1 VKVRQKHS
9 VTTLNS
15 WNCIDMSHAGSL
27 ITIYQQYLARHP
39 NTTMLVQDGQAVS
52 YKQFDHQVHQTAAWL
67 LQQGIQPGDH
77 VAVWLVNRTEWLVLL
92 FALAKI
98 GATLVAVN
106 TKYRAH
112 ELQYILTHA
121 QATTLILQLNFKKID
136 FAAVVK
142 DVDAQALRHLQR
154 IVMLD
159 ADDATPAR
167 LLDRPVIAFNPS
179 SCTVDQTERHTLD
192 TPSPAEQNVAFFTT
206 SGTTKGPKL
215 VIHTQRTLS
224 EHAHHV
230 ASGYHFGEPGDKLLA
245 ALPLCGVFG
254 LNSVLGAIAAGM
266 PVVLMDFF
274 DGNAAASLI
283 KEEQITHV
291 FGSDEMLRRLIDDA
305 ESMPFPSLKT
315 FGFASFSPRF
325 IDLAKALIPR
335 GIPMRGLYGSSEVMA
350 LFSMQKPAMP
360 IEERALG
367 GGYPA
372 AGSLACVRARDP
384 DSGALCAPGVSGELE
399 IHSPTL
405 FKGYF
410 NNPLATKE
418 AFTEDGF
425 FKTGDLG
432 YVRADGSF
440 VYQSRMGDTMRLG
453 GFLVDPTEI
462 EQVLAEQ
469 PEIKSAQVVGIEI
482 KGQLRPVAF
491 VIASDPGSAH
501 TNSETSDPKVILNRL
516 SKRLAAFKVPAHL
529 WFIDAFPAT
538 ASANGDKFQRIKLRE
553 MAQQKLDT
561 KQSQP

>member
-1 VKVRQKHS
+1 
-9 VTTLNS
+9 
-15 WNCIDMSHAGSL
+15 
-27 ITIYQQYLARHP
+27 
-39 NTTMLVQDGQAVS
+39 MLVQDGQAVS
-52 YKQFDHQVHQTAAWL
+52 YEQFDHQVHQTAAWL
-67 LQQGIQPGDH
+67 LQHGIQPGDH

-92 FALAKI
+92 FAIAKI

-106 TKYRAH
+106 TKYRAL
-112 ELQYILTHA
+112 ELQYILTNS
-121 QATTLILQLNFKKID
+121 QATTLILQLSFKKID
-136 FAAVVK
+136 FASVVK
-142 DVDAQALRHLQR
+142 DVDAQALSHLQR
-154 IVMLD
+154 VIMLD
-159 ADDATPAR
+159 ADDSTPTH
-167 LLDRPVIAFNPS
+167 LLDRPVITFNPNS
-179 SCTVDQTERHTLD
+179 LVDD
-192 TPSPAEQNVAFFTT
+192 CFAKDAVDPSLLADQNIAFFTT

-215 VIHTQRTLS
+215 VMHTQRTLS
-224 EHAHHV
+224 EHAQHV
-230 ASGYHFGEPGDKLLA
+230 ASGYHLGEPGDKLLA

-254 LNSVLGAIAAGM
+254 LNSALGAIAAGM

-274 DGNAAASLI
+274 DGNTAASLI
-283 KEEQITHV
+283 KAEQITHV
-291 FGSDEMLRRLIDDA
+291 FGSDEMLRRLVEDA

-350 LFSMQKPAMP
+350 LFSLQNPAMP

-372 AGSLACVRARDP
+372 ANSLARVRARDP
-384 DSGALCAPGVSGELE
+384 DSGALCAPSVSGELE

-432 YVRADGSF
+432 YVRTDGSF

-462 EQVLAEQ
+462 EQILAEQ

-491 VIASDPGSAH
+491 AI
-501 TNSETSDPKVILNRL
+501 TSDSYSDQRQNESIDTHAILTRL
-516 SKRLAAFKVPAHL
+516 SKQLAAFKVPTHL

-538 ASANGDKFQRIKLRE
+538 ASANGDKFQRVKLRE
-553 MAQQKLDT
+553 LAQQRLDSE
-561 KQSQP
+561 Q

>member
-1 VKVRQKHS
+1 
-9 VTTLNS
+9 
-15 WNCIDMSHAGSL
+15 MSQAGSL
-27 ITIYQQYLARHP
+27 FTIYQKYLARHP
-39 NTTMLVQDGQAVS
+39 NATMLVQDGQAVS
-52 YKQFDHQVHQTAAWL
+52 YEQFNHQVHQTAAWL
-67 LQQGIQPGDH
+67 RQHGIEPGDH
-77 VAVWLVNRTEWLVLL
+77 VAVWLINRTEWLVLL

-98 GATLVAVN
+98 GATLVSVN

-112 ELQYILTHA
+112 ELQYILTNS

-136 FAAVVK
+136 FSTVVK
-142 DVDAQALRHLQR
+142 DVDAQALSHLAR
-154 IVMLD
+154 VIMLD
-159 ADDATPAR
+159 ADASTPSR
-167 LLDRPVIAFNPS
+167 LLDRPVIAFNPNAF
-179 SCTVDQTERHTLD
+179 VADQTECHILN
-192 TPSPAEQNVAFFTT
+192 TPSPADQNIAFFTT

-215 VIHTQRTLS
+215 VMHTQRTLS
-224 EHAHHV
+224 EHAQHV

-274 DGNAAASLI
+274 DGPTGAALI
-283 KEEQITHV
+283 KKEKITHL
-291 FGSDEMLRRLIDDA
+291 FGSDEMLRRLIEHA
-305 ESMPFPSLKT
+305 EPTPFPSLKT

-325 IDLAKALIPR
+325 IDLAKELIPR

-350 LFSMQKPAMP
+350 LFSIQQPDMP

-372 AGSLACVRARDP
+372 ADSLACVRARDP

-410 NNPLATKE
+410 NNPIATKE

-462 EQVLAEQ
+462 EQLLAEQ

-482 KGQLRPVAF
+482 RGQLKPVAF
-491 VIASDPGSAH
+491 VIASDPHSGH
-501 TNSETSDPKVILNRL
+501 TNNATSDPNVILNRL
-516 SKRLAAFKVPAHL
+516 SKQLAAFKVPTHL

-538 ASANGDKFQRIKLRE
+538 ASANGDKFQRVKLRE
-553 MAQQKLDT
+553 MAQKKLDT
-561 KQSQP
+561 TQSQP

>member
-1 VKVRQKHS
+1 
-9 VTTLNS
+9 
-15 WNCIDMSHAGSL
+15 MSHPGTL
-27 ITIYQQYLARHP
+27 FTIYQYHLARTP
-39 NTTMLVQDGQAVS
+39 QATMLIEGDHRVS
-52 YKQFDHQVHQTAAWL
+52 YEQFEQKVQQTAAWL
-67 LQQGIQPGDH
+67 SQQGIHSGDH
-77 VAVWLVNRTEWLVLL
+77 VAVWLINRFEWLILL

-112 ELQYILTHA
+112 ELQYILTHS

-142 DVDAQALRHLQR
+142 DVDPQALKHLQR
-154 IVMLD
+154 VIMLD
-159 ADDATPAR
+159 ADASTPAR
-167 LLDRPVIAFNPS
+167 LLGRPVIAYTP
-179 SCTVDQTERHTLD
+179 TALVTEHI
-192 TPSPAEQNVAFFTT
+192 AEDASDAEDAIDLRSLADRNVAFFTT

-215 VIHTQRTLS
+215 VMHTQRTLS
-224 EHAHHV
+224 EHAQHV
-230 ASGYHFGEPGDKLLA
+230 ASGYQFGESDDKLLA

-274 DGNAAASLI
+274 DGHTAATLI
-283 KEEQITHV
+283 KEQHITHV
-291 FGSDEMLRRLIDDA
+291 FGSDEMLRRLIEHA
-305 ESMPFPSLKT
+305 EPKPFPSLKT
-315 FGFASFSPRF
+315 FGFAAFSPRF

-350 LFSMQKPAMP
+350 LFSLQQPDLP

-372 AGSLACVRARDP
+372 AGSLATVRARDP

-462 EQVLAEQ
+462 EQLLAEQ

-491 VIASDPGSAH
+491 AIASNTDSGH
-501 TNSETSDPKVILNRL
+501 TNSETSDPKIILNRL
-516 SKRLAAFKVPAHL
+516 SKQLAAFKVPTHL

-538 ASANGDKFQRIKLRE
+538 ASANGDKFQRVKLRE
-553 MAQQKLDT
+553 MAQQKLDSA
-561 KQSQP
+561 QSA

>member
-1 VKVRQKHS
+1 
-9 VTTLNS
+9 
-15 WNCIDMSHAGSL
+15 MSQAGSL
-27 ITIYQQYLARHP
+27 FTIYQKYLARHP
-39 NTTMLVQDGQAVS
+39 NATMLVQDGQAVS
-52 YKQFDHQVHQTAAWL
+52 YEQFNHQVHQTAAWL
-67 LQQGIQPGDH
+67 RQHGIEPGDH
-77 VAVWLVNRTEWLVLL
+77 VAVWLINRTEWLVLL

-98 GATLVAVN
+98 GATLVSVN

-112 ELQYILTHA
+112 ELQYILTNS

-136 FAAVVK
+136 FSTVVK
-142 DVDAQALRHLQR
+142 DVDAQALSHLAR
-154 IVMLD
+154 VIMLD
-159 ADDATPAR
+159 ADASTPSR
-167 LLDRPVIAFNPS
+167 LLDRPVIAFNPNAF
-179 SCTVDQTERHTLD
+179 VADQTECHILN
-192 TPSPAEQNVAFFTT
+192 TPSPADQNIAFFTT

-215 VIHTQRTLS
+215 VMHTQRTLS

-266 PVVLMDFF
+266 PVVLLDFF
-274 DGNAAASLI
+274 DGQAAATLI
-283 KEEQITHV
+283 NKEKITHM
-291 FGSDEMLRRLIDDA
+291 FGSDEMLRRLIEHA
-305 ESMPFPSLKT
+305 EPRPFPSLRT

-325 IDLAKALIPR
+325 IDLAKELIPR

-350 LFSMQKPAMP
+350 LFSMQQPDMP

-372 AGSLACVRARDP
+372 ADSLACVRARDP

-410 NNPLATKE
+410 NNPIATKE

-482 KGQLRPVAF
+482 KGQLKPVAF
-491 VIASDPGSAH
+491 VIASDPHSGH
-501 TNSETSDPKVILNRL
+501 TNNATSDPNVILNRL
-516 SKRLAAFKVPAHL
+516 SKQLAAFKVPTHL

-538 ASANGDKFQRIKLRE
+538 ASANGDKFQRVKLRE
-553 MAQQKLDT
+553 MAQKKLDT
-561 KQSQP
+561 TQSQP

>member
-1 VKVRQKHS
+1 
-9 VTTLNS
+9 
-15 WNCIDMSHAGSL
+15 MSQAGSL
-27 ITIYQQYLARHP
+27 FTIYQKYLARHP
-39 NTTMLVQDGQAVS
+39 NATMLVQDGQAVS
-52 YKQFDHQVHQTAAWL
+52 YEQFDHQVHQTAAWL
-67 LQQGIQPGDH
+67 RQHGIEPGDH
-77 VAVWLVNRTEWLVLL
+77 VAVWLINRTEWLVLL

-98 GATLVAVN
+98 GATLVSVN

-112 ELQYILTHA
+112 ELQYILTNS

-136 FAAVVK
+136 FSTVVK
-142 DVDAQALRHLQR
+142 DVDAQALSHLAR
-154 IVMLD
+154 VIMLD
-159 ADDATPAR
+159 ADASTPSR
-167 LLDRPVIAFNPS
+167 LLDRPVIAFNPNAFIA
-179 SCTVDQTERHTLD
+179 DQTERHILN
-192 TPSPAEQNVAFFTT
+192 TPSPADQNIAFFTT

-215 VIHTQRTLS
+215 VMHTQRTLS
-224 EHAHHV
+224 EHAQHV

-274 DGNAAASLI
+274 DGHTGAALI
-283 KEEQITHV
+283 KKEKITHL
-291 FGSDEMLRRLIDDA
+291 FGSDEMLRRLIEHA
-305 ESMPFPSLKT
+305 EPTPFPSLKT

-325 IDLAKALIPR
+325 IDLAKELIPR

-350 LFSMQKPAMP
+350 LFSMQQPDMP

-372 AGSLACVRARDP
+372 ADSLACVRARDP

-410 NNPLATKE
+410 NNPIATKE

-462 EQVLAEQ
+462 EQLLAEQ

-482 KGQLRPVAF
+482 KGQLKPVAF
-491 VIASDPGSAH
+491 VIASDPHSGH
-501 TNSETSDPKVILNRL
+501 TNNATSDPNVILNRL
-516 SKRLAAFKVPAHL
+516 SKQLAAFKVPTHL

-538 ASANGDKFQRIKLRE
+538 ASANGDKFQRVKLRE
-553 MAQQKLDT
+553 MAQKKLDT
-561 KQSQP
+561 TQSQP

>member
-1 VKVRQKHS
+1 
-9 VTTLNS
+9 
-15 WNCIDMSHAGSL
+15 MSYAGSL
-27 ITIYQQYLARHP
+27 FSIYQKYLARHP
-39 NTTMLVQDGQAVS
+39 NATMLIEDGQTVS
-52 YKQFDHQVHQTAAWL
+52 YEQFDHQVHKTAAWL
-67 LQQGIQPGDH
+67 LEHGIEPGDH

-98 GATLVAVN
+98 GATLVSVN

-112 ELQYILTHA
+112 ELQYILTHSH
-121 QATTLILQLNFKKID
+121 ATTLILQLNFKKID
-136 FAAVVK
+136 FASVVK
-142 DVDAQALRHLQR
+142 DVDIQALSHLAR
-154 IVMLD
+154 VIMLD
-159 ADDATPAR
+159 AEGSSPAH
-167 LLDRPVIAFNPS
+167 LLGCPVIAFNPN
-179 SCTVDQTERHTLD
+179 TIVADQTGRHNFE
-192 TPSPAEQNVAFFTT
+192 TPSPADQNIAFFTT

-215 VIHTQRTLS
+215 VMHTQRTLS

-266 PVVLMDFF
+266 PVVLLDFF
-274 DGNAAASLI
+274 DGQAAAALI
-283 KEEQITHV
+283 NKEKITHM
-291 FGSDEMLRRLIDDA
+291 FGSDEMLRRLIEHA
-305 ESMPFPSLKT
+305 EPRPFPSLRT

-325 IDLAKALIPR
+325 IDLAKELIPR

-350 LFSMQKPAMP
+350 LFSIQQPDMP

-372 AGSLACVRARDP
+372 ADSLACVRARDP

-399 IHSPTL
+399 IYSPTL

-410 NNPLATKE
+410 NNPIATKE

-482 KGQLRPVAF
+482 KGQLKPVAF
-491 VIASDPGSAH
+491 VIASDPHSGH
-501 TNSETSDPKVILNRL
+501 TNNATSDPNVILNRL
-516 SKRLAAFKVPAHL
+516 AKQLAAFKVPTHL

-538 ASANGDKFQRIKLRE
+538 ASANGDKFQRVKLRE
-553 MAQQKLDT
+553 MAQQRLDT

>member
-1 VKVRQKHS
+1 
-9 VTTLNS
+9 
-15 WNCIDMSHAGSL
+15 MSYAGSL
-27 ITIYQQYLARHP
+27 FSIYQKYLARHP
-39 NTTMLVQDGQAVS
+39 NATMLIEDGQTVS
-52 YKQFDHQVHQTAAWL
+52 YEQFDHQVHQTAAWL
-67 LQQGIQPGDH
+67 LEHGIEPGDH

-98 GATLVAVN
+98 GATLVSVN

-112 ELQYILTHA
+112 ELQYILTHSH
-121 QATTLILQLNFKKID
+121 ATTLILQLNFKKID
-136 FAAVVK
+136 FASVVK
-142 DVDAQALRHLQR
+142 DVDIQALSHLAR
-154 IVMLD
+154 VIILD
-159 ADDATPAR
+159 AEGSSPAH
-167 LLDRPVIAFNPS
+167 LLGCPVIAFNPNAI
-179 SCTVDQTERHTLD
+179 VAEQTGHHNLE
-192 TPSPAEQNVAFFTT
+192 TPSPADQNIAFFTT

-215 VIHTQRTLS
+215 VMHTQRTLS

-266 PVVLMDFF
+266 PVVLLDFF
-274 DGNAAASLI
+274 DGQAAAALI
-283 KEEQITHV
+283 NKEKITHM
-291 FGSDEMLRRLIDDA
+291 FGSDEMLRRLIEHA
-305 ESMPFPSLKT
+305 EPRPFPSLRT

-325 IDLAKALIPR
+325 IDLAKELIPR

-350 LFSMQKPAMP
+350 LFSIQQPDMP

-372 AGSLACVRARDP
+372 ANSLACVRARDP

-399 IHSPTL
+399 IYSPTL

-410 NNPLATKE
+410 NNPIATKE
-418 AFTEDGF
+418 AFTKDGF

-482 KGQLRPVAF
+482 KGQLKPVAF
-491 VIASDPGSAH
+491 VIASDPHSGP
-501 TNSETSDPKVILNRL
+501 TNNATSDPNVILNRL
-516 SKRLAAFKVPAHL
+516 SKQLAAFKVPTHL

-538 ASANGDKFQRIKLRE
+538 ASANGDKFQRVKLRE
-553 MAQQKLDT
+553 MAQQRLDT

>member
-1 VKVRQKHS
+1 
-9 VTTLNS
+9 
-15 WNCIDMSHAGSL
+15 MSQAGSL
-27 ITIYQQYLARHP
+27 FTIYQKYLARHP
-39 NTTMLVQDGQAVS
+39 NATMLVQDGQAVS
-52 YKQFDHQVHQTAAWL
+52 YEQFNHQVHQTAAWL
-67 LQQGIQPGDH
+67 RQHGIEPGDH
-77 VAVWLVNRTEWLVLL
+77 VAVWLINRTEWLVLL

-98 GATLVAVN
+98 GATLVSVN

-112 ELQYILTHA
+112 ELQYILTNS

-136 FAAVVK
+136 FSTVVK
-142 DVDAQALRHLQR
+142 DVDAQALSHLAR
-154 IVMLD
+154 VIMLD
-159 ADDATPAR
+159 ADASTPSR
-167 LLDRPVIAFNPS
+167 LLDRPVIAFNPNAF
-179 SCTVDQTERHTLD
+179 VADQTERHILN
-192 TPSPAEQNVAFFTT
+192 TPSPADQNIAFFTT

-215 VIHTQRTLS
+215 VMHTQRTLS
-224 EHAHHV
+224 EHAQHV

-274 DGNAAASLI
+274 DGHTGAALI
-283 KEEQITHV
+283 KKEKITHL
-291 FGSDEMLRRLIDDA
+291 FGSDEMLRRLIEHA
-305 ESMPFPSLKT
+305 EPTPFPSLKT

-325 IDLAKALIPR
+325 IDLAKELIPR

-350 LFSMQKPAMP
+350 LFSMQQPDMP

-372 AGSLACVRARDP
+372 ADSLACVRARDP

-410 NNPLATKE
+410 NNPIATKE

-482 KGQLRPVAF
+482 KGQLKPVAF
-491 VIASDPGSAH
+491 VIASDPHSGH
-501 TNSETSDPKVILNRL
+501 TNNATSDPNVILNRL
-516 SKRLAAFKVPAHL
+516 SKQLAAFKVPTHL

-538 ASANGDKFQRIKLRE
+538 ASANGDKFQRVKLRE
-553 MAQQKLDT
+553 MAQKKLDT
-561 KQSQP
+561 TQSQP

>member
-1 VKVRQKHS
+1 
-9 VTTLNS
+9 
-15 WNCIDMSHAGSL
+15 MSHAGSL
-27 ITIYQQYLARHP
+27 FTIYQQHVERHP
-39 NTTMLVQDGQAVS
+39 NATMLVQEGQTVS
-52 YKQFDHQVHQTAAWL
+52 YSQFDQQVHQTAAWL
-67 LQQGIQPGDH
+67 LQQGIEPGDH
-77 VAVWLVNRTEWLVLL
+77 VAVWLINRTEWLVLL

-112 ELQYILTHA
+112 ELQYILTNSH
-121 QATTLILQLNFKKID
+121 ATTLILQLNFKKID

-142 DVDAQALRHLQR
+142 DVDPQALKHLQR
-154 IVMLD
+154 VIMLD
-159 ADDATPAR
+159 ADASTPTR
-167 LLDRPVIAFNPS
+167 LLDRPVIAFKPS
-179 SCTVDQTERHTLD
+179 TLMD
-192 TPSPAEQNVAFFTT
+192 DSFSKDAENTSSLADRNVAFFTT

-215 VIHTQRTLS
+215 VMHTQRTLS
-224 EHAHHV
+224 EHAQHV
-230 ASGYHFGEPGDKLLA
+230 TSGYHFGEPGDKLLA

-274 DGNAAASLI
+274 DGNTAATLI
-283 KEEQITHV
+283 KEKQITHV
-291 FGSDEMLRRLIDDA
+291 FGSDEMLRRLIEDA
-305 ESMPFPSLKT
+305 EPTPFPSLKT

-350 LFSMQKPAMP
+350 LFSLQQPDIP

-372 AGSLACVRARDP
+372 AGSLATVRARDP
-384 DSGALCAPGVSGELE
+384 ESGAICAPGISGELE

-462 EQVLAEQ
+462 EQLLAEQ

-491 VIASDPGSAH
+491 VIGSD
-501 TNSETSDPKVILNRL
+501 TLSDQSKSDAIDAKGILARL
-516 SKRLAAFKVPAHL
+516 SKQLAAFKVPTHL

-538 ASANGDKFQRIKLRE
+538 ASANGDKFQRVKLRE
-553 MAQQKLDT
+553 LAQQKLDSA
-561 KQSQP
+561 QSA

>member
-1 VKVRQKHS
+1 
-9 VTTLNS
+9 
-15 WNCIDMSHAGSL
+15 MSHEGTL
-27 ITIYQQYLARHP
+27 FTIYQQHVEHHP
-39 NTTMLVQDGQAVS
+39 NATMLVQEGQAVS
-52 YKQFDHQVHQTAAWL
+52 YAQFDQQVHQTAAWL
-67 LQQGIQPGDH
+67 FQQGIEPGDH
-77 VAVWLVNRTEWLVLL
+77 VAVWLINRTEWLVLL
-92 FALAKI
+92 FALANI

-112 ELQYILTHA
+112 ELQYILTNS

-142 DVDAQALRHLQR
+142 DVDPQALNHLQR
-154 IVMLD
+154 VIMLD
-159 ADDATPAR
+159 ADASTPAR
-167 LLDRPVIAFNPS
+167 LLDRPVMAFKPS
-179 SCTVDQTERHTLD
+179 TLVDD
-192 TPSPAEQNVAFFTT
+192 PFAKDAEYASDARSLADRNVAFFTT

-215 VIHTQRTLS
+215 VMHTQRTLS
-224 EHAHHV
+224 EHAQHV
-230 ASGYHFGEPGDKLLA
+230 ASGDHFGEPGDKLLA
-245 ALPLCGVFG
+245 ALPRCGVFG

-274 DGNAAASLI
+274 DGHTAARLI
-283 KEEQITHV
+283 QQEQITHV
-291 FGSDEMLRRLIDDA
+291 FGSDEMLRRLVEHTD
-305 ESMPFPSLKT
+305 STPFPSLKT
-315 FGFASFSPRF
+315 FGFAAFSPRF

-350 LFSMQKPAMP
+350 LFSLQNPDMP

-367 GGYPA
+367 GGYPS
-372 AGSLACVRARDP
+372 AGALACVRARDP
-384 DSGALCAPGVSGELE
+384 ESGAVCAPGISGELE
-399 IHSPTL
+399 MHSPTL

-432 YVRADGSF
+432 YIRADGSF

-491 VIASDPGSAH
+491 VIASDTHSAH
-501 TNSETSDPKVILNRL
+501 AHSETGDPKVILDRL
-516 SKRLAAFKVPAHL
+516 SKQLAAFKIPTHL

-538 ASANGDKFQRIKLRE
+538 ASANGDKFQRVKLRE
-553 MAQQKLDT
+553 LAQKN
-561 KQSQP
+561 

>member
-1 VKVRQKHS
+1 MS
-9 VTTLNS
+9 YAGTLF
-15 WNCIDMSHAGSL
+15 
-27 ITIYQQYLARHP
+27 TIYQKYLARHP
-39 NTTMLVQDGQAVS
+39 DAIMLVQDGQAVS
-52 YKQFDHQVHQTAAWL
+52 YEQFDHHVYQTAAWL
-67 LQQGIQPGDH
+67 LRQGIQPSDH

-112 ELQYILTHA
+112 ELQYILTNS

-142 DVDAQALRHLQR
+142 DVDAQALSYLQR
-154 IVMLD
+154 VIMLD
-159 ADDATPAR
+159 ADASTPAR

-179 SCTVDQTERHTLD
+179 ACTVDQTEHYPLD
-192 TPSPAEQNVAFFTT
+192 TVSPADQNVAFFTT

-215 VIHTQRTLS
+215 VMHTQRTLS
-224 EHAHHV
+224 EHAYHV
-230 ASGYHFGEPGDKLLA
+230 ASGYHFGEPGDKLLG

-274 DGNAAASLI
+274 DGDTAAALI
-283 KEEQITHV
+283 QQEQITHV
-291 FGSDEMLRRLIDDA
+291 FGSDEMLRRLVEHTD
-305 ESMPFPSLKT
+305 ETPFPSLKN

-350 LFSMQKPAMP
+350 LFSLQRPDMP

-384 DSGALCAPGVSGELE
+384 ESGEICAAGISGELE

-432 YVRADGSF
+432 FVRADGSF

-453 GFLVDPTEI
+453 GFIVDPTEI

-491 VIASDPGSAH
+491 VIASDSYNGQRQSEPID
-501 TNSETSDPKVILNRL
+501 TNVILARL
-516 SKRLAAFKVPAHL
+516 SKQLAAFKVPIHL

-538 ASANGDKFQRIKLRE
+538 ASANGDKFQRVKLRE
-553 MAQQKLDT
+553 MAQQRLDT
-561 KQSQP
+561 KQPQPSNPLG

>member
-1 VKVRQKHS
+1 
-9 VTTLNS
+9 
-15 WNCIDMSHAGSL
+15 MSQAGSL
-27 ITIYQQYLARHP
+27 FTIYQKYLARHP
-39 NTTMLVQDGQAVS
+39 NATMLVQDGQAVS
-52 YKQFDHQVHQTAAWL
+52 YEQFDHQVHQTAAWL
-67 LQQGIQPGDH
+67 RQHGIEPGDH
-77 VAVWLVNRTEWLVLL
+77 VAVWLINRTEWLVLL

-98 GATLVAVN
+98 GATLVSVN

-112 ELQYILTHA
+112 ELQYILTNS

-136 FAAVVK
+136 FSTVVK
-142 DVDAQALRHLQR
+142 DVDAQALSHLAR
-154 IVMLD
+154 VIMLD
-159 ADDATPAR
+159 ADASTPSR
-167 LLDRPVIAFNPS
+167 LLDRPVIAFNPNAFIA
-179 SCTVDQTERHTLD
+179 DQTERHILN
-192 TPSPAEQNVAFFTT
+192 TPSPADQNIAFFTT

-215 VIHTQRTLS
+215 VMHTQRTLS
-224 EHAHHV
+224 EHAQHV

-274 DGNAAASLI
+274 DGHTGAALI
-283 KEEQITHV
+283 KKEKITHL
-291 FGSDEMLRRLIDDA
+291 FGSDEMLRRLIEHA
-305 ESMPFPSLKT
+305 EPTPFPSLKT

-325 IDLAKALIPR
+325 IDLAKELIPR

-350 LFSMQKPAMP
+350 LFSIQQPDMP

-372 AGSLACVRARDP
+372 ADSLACVRARDP

-410 NNPLATKE
+410 NNPIATKE

-440 VYQSRMGDTMRLG
+440 VYQSRMGGTMRLG

-482 KGQLRPVAF
+482 KGQLKPVAF
-491 VIASDPGSAH
+491 VIASDPHSGH
-501 TNSETSDPKVILNRL
+501 TNNATSDPNVILNRL
-516 SKRLAAFKVPAHL
+516 SKQLAAFKVPTHL

-538 ASANGDKFQRIKLRE
+538 ASANGDKFQRVKLRE
-553 MAQQKLDT
+553 MAQKKLDT
-561 KQSQP
+561 TQSQP

>member
-1 VKVRQKHS
+1 
-9 VTTLNS
+9 
-15 WNCIDMSHAGSL
+15 MSQAGSL
-27 ITIYQQYLARHP
+27 FTIYQKYLARHP
-39 NTTMLVQDGQAVS
+39 NATMLVQDGQAVS
-52 YKQFDHQVHQTAAWL
+52 YEQFNHQVHQTAAWL
-67 LQQGIQPGDH
+67 RQHGIEPGDH
-77 VAVWLVNRTEWLVLL
+77 VAVWLINRTEWLVLL

-98 GATLVAVN
+98 GATLVSVN

-112 ELQYILTHA
+112 ELQYILTNS

-136 FAAVVK
+136 FSTVVK
-142 DVDAQALRHLQR
+142 DVDAQALSHLAR
-154 IVMLD
+154 VIMLD
-159 ADDATPAR
+159 ADASTPSR
-167 LLDRPVIAFNPS
+167 LLDRPVIAFNPNAF
-179 SCTVDQTERHTLD
+179 VADQTECHILN
-192 TPSPAEQNVAFFTT
+192 TPSPADQNIAFFTT

-215 VIHTQRTLS
+215 VMHTQRTLS
-224 EHAHHV
+224 EHAQHV

-274 DGNAAASLI
+274 DGPTGAALI
-283 KEEQITHV
+283 KKEKITHL
-291 FGSDEMLRRLIDDA
+291 FGSDEMLRRLIEHA
-305 ESMPFPSLKT
+305 EPTPFPSLKT

-325 IDLAKALIPR
+325 IDLAKELIPR

-350 LFSMQKPAMP
+350 LFSIQQPDMP

-372 AGSLACVRARDP
+372 ADSLACVRARDP

-410 NNPLATKE
+410 NNPIATKE

-462 EQVLAEQ
+462 EQLLAEQ

-482 KGQLRPVAF
+482 RGQLKPVAF
-491 VIASDPGSAH
+491 VIASDPHSGH
-501 TNSETSDPKVILNRL
+501 TNNATSDPNVILNRL
-516 SKRLAAFKVPAHL
+516 SKQLAAFKVPTHL

-538 ASANGDKFQRIKLRE
+538 ASANGDKFQRVKLRE
-553 MAQQKLDT
+553 MAQKKLDT